1 MSRKQPFQEISKI
14 SCLLKSHIKMVIID
28 MLCPQRNRG
37 SCLRTIHHFFFQEA
51 VIGIESSMNL
61 IVIHTLP
68 GSAQSVAAAI
78 DQTRYSEIMGTLA
91 GDDTILLIMR
101 NPDDVELFKK
111 KIQELL
117 KA

>member
-1 MSRKQPFQEISKI
+1 
-14 SCLLKSHIKMVIID
+14 
-28 MLCPQRNRG
+28 
-37 SCLRTIHHFFFQEA
+37 
-51 VIGIESSMNL
+51 MNL

>member
-1 MSRKQPFQEISKI
+1 
-14 SCLLKSHIKMVIID
+14 
-28 MLCPQRNRG
+28 
-37 SCLRTIHHFFFQEA
+37 
-51 VIGIESSMNL
+51 
-61 IVIHTLP
+61 
-68 GSAQSVAAAI
+68 
-78 DQTRYSEIMGTLA
+78 MGTLA

>member
-1 MSRKQPFQEISKI
+1 MSRGLGDVYKRQ
-14 SCLLKSHIKMVIID
+14 
-28 MLCPQRNRG
+28 
-37 SCLRTIHHFFFQEA
+37 
-51 VIGIESSMNL
+51 
-61 IVIHTLP
+61 
-68 GSAQSVAAAI
+68 AQSVAAAI